1 MATSLMIENA
11 LNHKDAGDV
20 SLGKKVKTVGTRLLS
35 LSAAAA
41 AAVML

>member
-1 MATSLMIENA
+1 MIENA
-11 LNHKDAGDV
+11 LNHKDTGDV
-20 SLGKKVKTVGTRLLS
+20 SLGKKVKTVGTQLLS